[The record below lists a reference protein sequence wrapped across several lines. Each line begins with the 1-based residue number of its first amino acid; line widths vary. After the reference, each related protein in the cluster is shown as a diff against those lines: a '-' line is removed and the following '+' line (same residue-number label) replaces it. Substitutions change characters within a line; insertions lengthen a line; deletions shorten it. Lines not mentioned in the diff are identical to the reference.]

1 MKAPKF
7 NKVHNR
13 FKLNGI
19 HFNHSDLKEVA
30 YSLIKEG
37 EDFEKATG
45 NFLIDWLNDKDYL
58 LVNTSGS
65 TGTPKTIKLQKQA
78 MVNSALATGDF
89 FGLQPGDKAMNCLP
103 SHYIAGKMMLV
114 RAMIL
119 GLEIDCVEPS
129 SHPIFDYDKRYD
141 FCAMIPL
148 QLKHTI
154 KYTHN
159 IKTIIVGGSK
169 VTQPI
174 LQLIKG
180 SESRIFETYGMTETV
195 THVAVRQLESK
206 VLKGETYFNALPNVT
221 FAQDERQCLIVNATK
236 LVSEPLATNDVVDLI
251 SESSFQL
258 LGRID
263 NVINSGGVKIN
274 PQKVENKL
282 SSVINERFFITAE
295 ENDDFGQIAIL
306 VVESKKSKSYYE
318 ELLSTN
324 DFDPYHKPK
333 KNLTPNQEHYSEPG
347 RALPRTGNGPCH
359 EHSSVLARMA
369 SSI

>member
-13 FKLNGI
+13 FKLNGL

-37 EDFEKATG
+37 VAFEKATG

-65 TGTPKTIKLQKQA
+65 TGKPKTIKLQKQA

-129 SHPIFDYDKRYD
+129 SHPIFDYEKHYD

-154 KYTHN
+154 KYTYN

-174 LQLIKG
+174 VQLIKG
-180 SESRIFETYGMTETV
+180 SDSRIFETYGMTETV

-221 FAQDERQCLIVNATK
+221 FKQDERHCLIVNATK
-236 LVSEPLATNDVVDLI
+236 LVNEPLVTNDVVDLK

-258 LGRID
+258 LGRFD
-263 NVINSGGVKIN
+263 HVINSGGVKLFPEQIEDKLQPVIDDRFIVAGQDDEDLGERLVLIIEN
-274 PQKVENKL
+274 PRDSAESISNRIKRVKGLTKFEVPKHIYAVDKFVETVNGKIQRQKTL
-282 SSVINERFFITAE
+282 
-295 ENDDFGQIAIL
+295 DL
-306 VVESKKSKSYYE
+306 V
-318 ELLSTN
+318 T
-324 DFDPYHKPK
+324 
-333 KNLTPNQEHYSEPG
+333 
-347 RALPRTGNGPCH
+347 R
-359 EHSSVLARMA
+359 
-369 SSI
+369 